1 MKKIL
6 TFIIAFSLVLGF
18 SMNVFASANATE
30 NGVVHMNNGD
40 AQIRIT
46 GSDGQSLV
54 GKTFYVYKLFDAENA
69 AGLESINYTF
79 NPDFKSVL
87 QAIVGARLNK
97 ADASEVTEY
106 QVIDY
111 MQSLKENETS
121 GARGNQEEEGSYSD
135 FRYFMEE
142 LRDEIVEQGLQGDVI
157 EVTCTDTSNS
167 ITITGLEYGYYIVDE
182 ATAVSGTHQAASLCM
197 VSTANPTASIA
208 IKSDYPT
215 VIKKIQE
222 DDNQET
228 IGNEGWNDIGDYEI
242 GQDVPYRFT
251 SEIPNLNGYSS
262 YYWAWHDNMDE
273 ALTLQEDTIQIVL
286 SGTVLGTAKHYTF
299 LETEFHLTTDS
310 VNNTFKIEIENIKEI
325 IDREFDNRDADN
337 ENVYGQEIMVTYKA
351 TLNEKA
357 AEDLGRPGF
366 ENDVRIEF
374 SNNPNQGQESQT
386 GFTPWD
392 TVVCYSYQLNAIKIN
407 NYGTPLEG
415 AVFRLYQ
422 DEACE
427 QEIYVKPTDAGYQ
440 IVHSDAL
447 DTMGQEENK
456 GMTSNS
462 KGEFKIY
469 GLDSGTYYLKEVS
482 APTGYRALLDP
493 IKLRITPTFTEERN
507 SYVKGEGTGDDI
519 LKLAAT
525 ANIRTFTMGAYTDKE
540 VVLDVNQEAGSM
552 NLSVV
557 NMVGMK
563 LPITGS
569 QMMLLLAATGV
580 VLMLVSVRKGKK
592 THE

>member
-6 TFIIAFSLVLGF
+6 TFILAFSLVLGLGI
-18 SMNVFASANATE
+18 NAFASGNATE
-30 NGVVHMNNGD
+30 NGIVRMNSGD
-40 AQIRIT
+40 AQIKIT
-46 GSDGQSLV
+46 GNDGQTLV
-54 GKTFYVYKLFDAENA
+54 GKKFNVYKLFDAENA
-69 AGLESINYTF
+69 AGLESINYRF
-79 NPDFKSVL
+79 NPEFKNVL
-87 QAIVGARLNK
+87 QKIVGARLNK
-97 ADASEVTEY
+97 ADASAVTEY

-111 MQSLKENETS
+111 IQTLKNNETR
-121 GARGNQEEEGSYSD
+121 GARENQEEESSYSD

-142 LRDEIVEQGLQGDVI
+142 LRDEIVAQGLQGDVI
-157 EVTCTDTSNS
+157 DVTSTDAANS

-182 ATAVSGTHQAASLCM
+182 ATEVSGTHQASSLCM

-215 VIKKIQE
+215 VTKKIQE
-222 DDNQET
+222 DDNQER
-228 IGNEGWNDIGDYEI
+228 IENEGWNDIGDYEI
-242 GQDVPYRFT
+242 GQDVPYRFA
-251 SEIPNLNGYSS
+251 SEIPNLNGYST
-262 YYWAWHDNMDE
+262 YYWAWHDNMDH

-286 SGTVLGTAKHYTF
+286 SGTVEGTAKHYTF

-337 ENVYGQEIMVTYKA
+337 ENIYGQEIVVTYKA

-357 AEDLGRPGF
+357 VKDLGRPGF
-366 ENDVRIEF
+366 ENDVRVEF

-392 TVVCYSYQLNAIKIN
+392 TVVCYSYQLNGLKIN

-427 QEIYVKPTDAGYQ
+427 QEVYVKQVSNGYQ
-440 IVHSDAL
+440 IVHADGL
-447 DTMGQEENK
+447 NTMGLEENK
-456 GMTSNS
+456 GMTSDS
-462 KGEFKIY
+462 EGEFKLY

-493 IKLRITPTFTEERN
+493 IKLQITPTFTSERN
-507 SYVKGEGTGDDI
+507 SYVKGEGAGDHI
-519 LKLAAT
+519 IKLAAT

-540 VVLDVNQEAGSM
+540 VELDVDQEAGSM

-569 QMMLLLAATGV
+569 QAMLLLAAAGV
-580 VLMLVSVRKGKK
+580 VLILVSVKKGKK
-592 THE
+592 QHE